1 MAQDKKIIL
10 VVDDEPD
17 YIKVVSLYFSNA
29 GMEVIGATSGKKA
42 IKAFDARQP
51 DAIIL
56 DVNMPKM
63 DGAEVCSTIRAKM
76 GLKSIPIIALTG
88 YHSPETKAKMMAVG
102 ADLYLTK
109 PVEMRRLIAH
119 VMQLI
124 PRDEAILQPPN
135 GRPEVSPGV

>member
-1 MAQDKKIIL
+1 MTGAKKLIL
-10 VVDDEPD
+10 VVDDEAD
-17 YIKVVSLYFSNA
+17 YIKVVSLYFQNA
-29 GMEVIGATSGKKA
+29 GMEVVGATSGKKA
-42 IKAFDARQP
+42 IKAFEARQP

-76 GLKSIPIIALTG
+76 GLKSIPIVALTG

-109 PVEMRRLIAH
+109 PVEMRRLISH
-119 VMQLI
+119 VMQLM
-124 PRDEAILQPPN
+124 PRDEPMPQQP
-135 GRPEVSPGV
+135 GAQPGVSGEI

>member
-1 MAQDKKIIL
+1 MAEAKKLVL
-10 VVDDEPD
+10 VVDDEAD
-17 YIKVVSLYFSNA
+17 YIKVVSLYFLNA

-42 IKAFDARQP
+42 IKAFDVRQP

-63 DGAEVCSTIRAKM
+63 DGVEVCRTMRARM

-88 YHSPETKAKMMAVG
+88 YHSPETKAKMLAVG

-124 PRDEAILQPPN
+124 PRQVVLHQPDDL
-135 GRPEVSPGV
+135 PGASLET